1 MVHIK
6 ITKGLDIPI
15 SRKPTGTVTPFV
27 PGGESSPLT
36 KPRYIALN
44 LDPFVGTRFKLH
56 AKTDDVVKIGQPIVE
71 DKLIEGRMFASPA
84 GGVIREVR
92 RGLKRRLIDMV
103 IEVDEEEKAHELPP
117 LDLEKASREELIKKL
132 MEGGLFSH
140 IRQRPFNI
148 LANPKKTPRSIFVKA
163 LESAPFVPSPE
174 LQVEGN
180 EEDFQNGLNALAKLT
195 SGKVH
200 LIHRKGTACRPF
212 TEAKNVEIHTVEG
225 PHPVANPSLHI
236 QQIDPI
242 RTPEDVIWTVN
253 VHDVIVMG
261 HLLRTGRYFID
272 RVISI
277 AGPGILPNR
286 TGYYKVRAGYP
297 VEALISDRIRK
308 GLVRFI
314 SGDPLM
320 GQKVENEDFLGFFHF
335 AFCAIPENIT
345 REFLHFFW
353 LGINKYSFSKAYI
366 SGHLT
371 TEDREYDFT
380 TNLHGEERAF
390 VDGSLYDKVM
400 PLDVSTMSLVKAVM
414 AEDYDLAEVLGLL
427 EVDAEDFALPTFV
440 CPSKMEMTEIIKN
453 GLQIHASEVLE

>member
-1 MVHIK
+1 MVHIT

-71 DKLIEGRMFASPA
+71 DKLTEGRMFASPA
-84 GGVIREVR
+84 SGVIREVR

-117 LDLEKASREELIKKL
+117 LDPEKASREELIKKL
-132 MEGGLFSH
+132 MEGGLFTH

-200 LIHRKGTACRPF
+200 LIHRKGTTCRAF
-212 TEAKNVEIHTVEG
+212 TEAINVEIHTAEG

-261 HLLRTGRYFID
+261 HLLRTGRYYID

-277 AGPGILPNR
+277 AGPGILSSR

-308 GLVRFI
+308 GRIRFI

-320 GQKVENEDFLGFFHF
+320 GQKVENEDFLGFYHF

-353 LGINKYSFSKAYI
+353 LGINKYSFSKAYL
-366 SGHLT
+366 SGHLS

-400 PLDVSTMSLVKAVM
+400 PLDVPTMSLVKSVM